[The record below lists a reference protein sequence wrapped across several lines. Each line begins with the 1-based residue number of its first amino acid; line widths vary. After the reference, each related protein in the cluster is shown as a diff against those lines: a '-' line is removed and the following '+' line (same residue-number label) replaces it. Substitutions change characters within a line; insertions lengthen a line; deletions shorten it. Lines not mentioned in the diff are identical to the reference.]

1 MVTNVDTFPLV
12 CHCSPYGSVRPDCE
26 QMSGRCIC
34 KPGISGDKCDTCP
47 DGSAVTPQGCEGCKQ
62 NTFDVFGI
70 LFLTVCF
77 SVFFPAGGSVERCG
91 NETCQFGA
99 RCKHNQ
105 VEGSL
110 KCSCDFYCDQES
122 KKPVCGSDG
131 NTYRSECELQWRSCH
146 LQAHILITD
155 YAPCQCKLLTFAQ
168 WRKCGF

>member
-1 MVTNVDTFPLV
+1 MTLFPLV

-47 DGSAVTPQGCEGCKQ
+47 NGSAVTPKGCEG
-62 NTFDVFGI
+62 
-70 LFLTVCF
+70 L
-77 SVFFPAGGSVERCG
+77 FFPQGGAVERCG
-91 NETCQFGA
+91 NQTCQFGA

-105 VEGSL
+105 AESTL
-110 KCSCDFYCDQES
+110 KCSCDFYCDQEA

-146 LQAHILITD
+146 LQTHILITD
-155 YAPCQCKLLTFAQ
+155 YAPCQCK
-168 WRKCGF
+168 